1 MANSSKKPTL
11 KETYGREYKSLQRK
25 LKSLEKRGY
34 YVQAKY
40 GEIKSPTSLLPNRP
54 KEIRKES
61 LESIRKLSKDVY
73 KKVKFEG
80 KSGVEGR
87 KIERSRAAKKGFIT
101 KAQREEERRK
111 PHTKPLTDEEEQ
123 ELFDKAYQQ
132 RKQKEED
139 EAREA
144 EDYFNR
150 QVDIKIADAT
160 FSIIDNFLT
169 RLYGWSPEDWWN
181 SKMISTQDNQIRQ
194 GLALLERARDG
205 LLNGDNEE
213 VNAIVKRIEDNAL
226 IINEIIDSLL
236 SKYDPDA
243 NAKKLDFLAEI
254 LQGSAMTLEQNARLN
269 DYYDD
274 YWGDVA

>member
-1 MANSSKKPTL
+1 MATSSKKPTL

-34 YVQAKY
+34 YVQGKY
-40 GEIKSPTSLLPNRP
+40 GELKSPISLLPKKP

-87 KIERSRAAKKGFIT
+87 KIERSRAAKKGLVT
-101 KAQREEERRK
+101 KAQHEEERRK
-111 PHTKPLTDEEEQ
+111 PHTKPLTEEEEQ
-123 ELFDKAYQQ
+123 ELFDRAYEQ
-132 RKQKEED
+132 RKQLEED

-144 EDYFNR
+144 EDYFNNIR
-150 QVDIKIADAT
+150 IADAT
-160 FSIIDNFLT
+160 YNIIDNFLM
-169 RLYGWSPEDWWN
+169 RLNGWSPPDWWN
-181 SKMISTQDNQIRQ
+181 GKMKSTQDQQIRE
-194 GLALLERARDG
+194 AIFLLERVRDG
-205 LLNGDNEE
+205 LIDANEE
-213 VNAIVKRIEDNAL
+213 DVESMVKRLEENAST
-226 IINEIIDSLL
+226 INEIIDRLL
-236 SKYDPDA
+236 TDYDPDA
-243 NAKKLDFLAEI
+243 NATRVTTLGEI
-254 LQGSAMTLEQNARLN
+254 LQGSTMTLEQNARLN